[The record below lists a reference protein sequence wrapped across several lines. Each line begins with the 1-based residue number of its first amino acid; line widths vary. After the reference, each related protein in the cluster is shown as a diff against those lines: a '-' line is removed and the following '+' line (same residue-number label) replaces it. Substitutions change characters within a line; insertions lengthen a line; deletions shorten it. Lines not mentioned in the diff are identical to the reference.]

1 MKSIMKKP
9 LVALTGYLAQII
21 FMIWDKG
28 SFVQDIIRFVFGNKL
43 VGIPILAWIVLANI
57 PLLFWLKNAIMNDLF
72 FISHK
77 LGILRNFNDI
87 DLKYINEEN
96 ISDVIQ
102 YERKTYGSETWPLE
116 QWNSFFERNKYIA
129 IGAFDKN
136 ICIGGISIFPIN
148 EEIIDD
154 FITSIIEQGV
164 AIEENFQPEYISTQG
179 STFRNIYIPGIA
191 LLPYRFKYSGIGKYM
206 IKKSI
211 LQFLRVY
218 QENLDYP
225 LTIYSIATSKFGS
238 IFLKDYYRFTLA
250 AGERNVFYKVFH
262 TEELFENFVKDHTA

>member
-1 MKSIMKKP
+1 MKKP

-102 YERKTYGSETWPLE
+102 YERKTYGSETWTLE
-116 QWNSFFERNKYIA
+116 QWKSFFERNKYIA

-164 AIEENFQPEYISTQG
+164 AIEDNFQPEYISTQG
-179 STFRNIYIPGIA
+179 STFSNIYIPGIA

-211 LQFLRVY
+211 LQFLNVY

-225 LTIYSIATSKFGS
+225 FTIYSIATSKFGS

-250 AGERNVFYKVFH
+250 AGEKNVFYKVFH